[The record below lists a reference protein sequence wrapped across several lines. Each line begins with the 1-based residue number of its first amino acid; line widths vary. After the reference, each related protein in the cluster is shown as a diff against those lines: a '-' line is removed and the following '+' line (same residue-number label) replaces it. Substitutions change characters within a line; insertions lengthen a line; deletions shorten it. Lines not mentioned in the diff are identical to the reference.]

1 MVGYGFVYNSGAS
14 AARRPGFEN
23 PIQGERQM
31 LLRGLRLILLASP
44 LTLQASEPE
53 VHEYMLD
60 NGLKVLV
67 QEDHRAPAVVSQVWY
82 KVGASYEHGGI
93 TGISHM
99 LEHMMFKGT
108 DKHPPGEFSRIIA
121 ANGGRENAF
130 TGEDY
135 TAYFQQLEKSRL
147 PVSFELE
154 ADRMRNLKLI
164 EPEFAK
170 EHQVVLEER
179 RLRTDDQPRAKM
191 QEHFDGVAYTNSPYK
206 NPVIGW
212 PDDVAGLGLA
222 DLKDWYKLW
231 YAPNNATL
239 VVVGDVNPDE
249 VFKQAKK
256 FFGPLKK
263 SELPPLKPRGEVEQL
278 GLRRM
283 TVKVPAKLPYLVMGY
298 KAPALKTAPD
308 ESEAYALE
316 VAAGIL
322 DGGNSARL
330 SSRLVRGQQIAASA
344 GASYNLYSR
353 LSTLFSLEGTPVQ
366 GKNVADLEK
375 ALLDEVRRLRDEPVA
390 ADELQRVK
398 AQVLASHVYQLDSMF
413 YQAMQLGTAETVGL
427 GWKKVREYVDKVNA
441 VTAEQV
447 RNVAQKYLV
456 DERLTIAHLDPLP
469 LPEGAEA
476 PEVAPVGGGHV
487 R

>member
-1 MVGYGFVYNSGAS
+1 MKLSHGPSWVLPS
-14 AARRPGFEN
+14 
-23 PIQGERQM
+23 
-31 LLRGLRLILLASP
+31 LILLALP
-44 LTLQASEPE
+44 LSLQASEPQVRE
-53 VHEYMLD
+53 FLLD
-60 NGLKVLV
+60 NGLKLLV

-108 DKHPPGEFSRIIA
+108 EKHPPGEFSRIIA

-135 TAYFQQLEKSRL
+135 TAYFQTLEKSRL

-154 ADRMRNLKLI
+154 ADRMRNLKLL

-170 EHQVVLEER
+170 EQQVVLEER

-191 QEHFDGVAYTNSPYK
+191 QEHFDALAYTNSPYQ

-212 PDDVAGLGLA
+212 PDDVAGLTVA
-222 DLKDWYKLW
+222 DLKKWYGLW
-231 YAPNNATL
+231 YAPNNATV

-249 VFKQAKK
+249 VYKQAKK
-256 FFGPLKK
+256 YFAPLKRG
-263 SELPPLKPRGEVEQL
+263 ELPPLKPQGEVEQL
-278 GLRRM
+278 GPRRM
-283 TVKVPAKLPYLVMGY
+283 TVKLPAKLPYLVMGY
-298 KAPALKTAPD
+298 KTPVLKTSAED
-308 ESEAYALE
+308 WEAYALE

-322 DGGNSARL
+322 DGGNGSRL
-330 SSRLVRGQQIAASA
+330 SSRLVRGQQIAAAA
-344 GASYNLYSR
+344 GASYDLHARMNK
-353 LSTLFSLEGTPVQ
+353 LFTLEGTPVQ
-366 GKNVADLEK
+366 GKTIPELEK
-375 ALLDEVRRLRDEPVA
+375 ALAEEIRQLRDEPVA
-390 ADELQRVK
+390 DDELQRVK

-413 YQAMQLGTAETVGL
+413 YQAMQLGAAETVGL
-427 GWKKVREYVDKVNA
+427 GWKKAREYVDKVNA

-447 RNVAQKYLV
+447 RKVAQKYLTE
-456 DERLTIAHLDPLP
+456 DRLSVAQLDPQP
-469 LPEGAEA
+469 LPEGARA
-476 PEVAPVGGGHV
+476 PEESPAMGGDHV

>member
-1 MVGYGFVYNSGAS
+1 M
-14 AARRPGFEN
+14 R
-23 PIQGERQM
+23 
-31 LLRGLRLILLASP
+31 LTKLTHGLRLILLASP
-44 LTLQASEPE
+44 LSLQAAEPQVRE
-53 VHEYMLD
+53 FLLD
-60 NGLKVLV
+60 NGLKLLV

-108 DKHPPGEFSRIIA
+108 GKHPPGEFSRIIA

-135 TAYFQQLEKSRL
+135 TAYFQTLEKSRL
-147 PVSFELE
+147 TVSFELE
-154 ADRMRNLKLI
+154 ADRMRNLKLL

-170 EHQVVLEER
+170 EQQVVLEER

-191 QEHFDGVAYTNSPYK
+191 QEQFDALAFSNSPYK

-212 PDDVAGLGLA
+212 PDDVAGLTVN
-222 DLKDWYKLW
+222 DLKSWYSQW

-239 VVVGDVNPDE
+239 VVVGDVKADE
-249 VFKQAKK
+249 VFKLAKK
-256 FFGPLKK
+256 YFGPLKR
-263 SELPPLKPRGEVEQL
+263 SVLPPLKPQSEVEQL
-278 GLRRM
+278 GPRRM
-283 TVKVPAKLPYLVMGY
+283 TVKLPAKLPYLSMAY
-298 KAPALKTAPD
+298 KTPTLKTAKED
-308 ESEAYALE
+308 WEAYALE

-322 DGGNSARL
+322 DGGNSSRL
-330 SSRLVRGQQIAASA
+330 SSRLVRGQQVAASA
-344 GASYNLYSR
+344 GAGYDMSAR
-353 LSTLFSLEGTPVQ
+353 LSKLFTLEGTPAQ
-366 GKNVADLEK
+366 GKTIPELEK
-375 ALLDEVRRLRDEPVA
+375 ALSEEVRHLREELVT

-413 YQAMQLGTAETVGL
+413 YQAMQLGAAETVGL
-427 GWKKVREYVDKVNA
+427 GWKKIQEYVDKVNA

-447 RNVAQKYLV
+447 QQVAQKYLTE
-456 DERLTIAHLDPLP
+456 DRLSVAQLDPQP
-469 LPEGAEA
+469 LPEGAQAPEEA
-476 PEVAPVGGGHV
+476 PQGGGHV

>member
-1 MVGYGFVYNSGAS
+1 MF
-14 AARRPGFEN
+14 
-23 PIQGERQM
+23 
-31 LLRGLRLILLASP
+31 LRGLRLILLASP
-44 LTLQASEPE
+44 LSLQASEPA
-53 VHEYMLD
+53 VHEFMLD
-60 NGLKVLV
+60 NGLKLLV

-82 KVGASYEHGGI
+82 KVGASYEYGGI

-108 DKHPPGEFSRIIA
+108 EKHPPGEFSRIIA

-130 TGEDY
+130 TGHDY
-135 TAYFQQLEKSRL
+135 TAYFQSLEKSRL
-147 PVSFELE
+147 PISFELE
-154 ADRMRNLKLI
+154 ADRMRNLKLL

-191 QEHFDGVAYTNSPYK
+191 EEQFESVAYSNSPYK

-212 PDDVAGLGLA
+212 PDDVSGLTLA
-222 DLKDWYKLW
+222 DLKKWYTLW
-231 YAPNNATL
+231 YAPNNATV

-249 VFKQAKK
+249 VYKQAKK
-256 FFGPLKK
+256 FFGPLKR

-278 GLRRM
+278 GPRRM
-283 TVKVPAKLPYLVMGY
+283 VVKVPAKLPYLVMGY
-298 KAPALKTAPD
+298 KTPALKTVSD

-330 SSRLVRGQQIAASA
+330 SSRLVRGQQVAASA
-344 GASYNLYSR
+344 GAGYDLYSR
-353 LSTLFSLEGTPVQ
+353 LSNLFTLEGTPVQ
-366 GKNVADLEK
+366 GKTLADLEK
-375 ALLDEVRRLRDEPVA
+375 ALSEEIRRLRDEPISA
-390 ADELQRVK
+390 EELQRVK

-413 YQAMQLGTAETVGL
+413 YQAMQLGTTETVGL

-447 RNVAQKYLV
+447 QKVAQKYLI
-456 DERLTIAHLDPLP
+456 DERLTVAHLEPLP
-469 LPEGAEA
+469 LPEGAPA
-476 PEVAPVGGGHV
+476 PEEAPVGGNHV